1 MNMFIK
7 TTLIALTA
15 ITSNFGLANNIS
27 PDFLLNEID
36 ISYKK
41 YAYSSPEIGIY
52 ALESLIRLQES
63 DRSSEL
69 LQKTGPRSLA
79 LSYLRLGLLYE
90 KLDLNKEAD
99 KVFYKALT
107 SYKSQITDSKN
118 VSLIELKKFVID
130 LDANIAANKKINKDT

>member
-1 MNMFIK
+1 MNIFIK

-15 ITSNFGLANNIS
+15 ITSNLSLANNIS
-27 PDFLLNEID
+27 SDFLLNEIE
-36 ISYKK
+36 ISYKI
-41 YAYSSPEIGIY
+41 YAYSSPEIGVY

-69 LQKTGPRSLA
+69 LHKTGPTSLA

-99 KVFYKALT
+99 KVFSKALT
-107 SYKSQITDSKN
+107 SYKSQVTYSEN
-118 VSLIELKKFVID
+118 VSLIELKKFVIG
-130 LDANIAANKKINKDT
+130 LDENIAANKKINKDT